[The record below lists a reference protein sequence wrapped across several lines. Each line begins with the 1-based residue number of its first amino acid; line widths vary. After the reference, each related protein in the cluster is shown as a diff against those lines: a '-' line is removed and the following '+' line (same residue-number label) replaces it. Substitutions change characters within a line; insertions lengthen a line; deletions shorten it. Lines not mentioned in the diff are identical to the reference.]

1 MSLGSLETVAVDLG
15 ARSYDVVIGAG
26 VLAQAGARI
35 AALRPMARLGV
46 VSDETVWGLHGP
58 ALAAS
63 LKAAGLAFECFTVAP
78 GEAAKS
84 WDGLRDVSEALLG
97 FGLERGD
104 LVVAFGGGVIG
115 DLAGFAAGV
124 LKRGVDYVQIPT
136 TLLAQVDSSVGGK
149 TAIDAAGGKNMIGLF
164 HQPLLVLA
172 DVALLTTLPERER
185 RAGFA
190 EVIKYGFIDDR
201 AFFDWCVA
209 HGAAL
214 IDGDRAACA
223 QAVAHSVRAK
233 ARIVAADER
242 EAGVRALLN
251 LGHTF
256 AHAYE
261 SEAGFDGAL
270 LHGEAVACGMSQAL
284 AFSARLGLCG
294 LAESQAAAAAL
305 AALGFEIH
313 PRALPGAPYD
323 PDRLLA
329 HMRADKK
336 AEHGRLT
343 LILARAIGAAFVA
356 KGVDDGALRAFLA
369 EET

>member
-1 MSLGSLETVAVDLG
+1 MNAQEPLSVTVDLG

-26 VLAQAGARI
+26 VLAQAGAWI
-35 AALRPMARLGV
+35 AAVKPRARLGV
-46 VSDETVWGLHGP
+46 VSDETVWALHGP

-63 LKAAGLAFECFTVAP
+63 LKAAGLPFEVVTVAP

-84 WDGLRDVSEALLG
+84 WDGLRHVCEALLG

-124 LKRGVDYVQIPT
+124 LKRGADYVQIPT

-164 HQPLLVLA
+164 HQPVLVLA
-172 DVALLTTLPERER
+172 DVALLATLPERER

-190 EVIKYGFIDDR
+190 EVIKYGLIDDR
-201 AFFDWCVA
+201 EFFDWCAA
-209 HGAAL
+209 HGAAV
-214 IDGDRAACA
+214 IAGDVEMCA

-242 EAGVRALLN
+242 ESGVRALLN

-270 LHGEAVACGMSQAL
+270 LHGEAVACGMGQAL

-294 LAESQAAAAAL
+294 ASDAQAAQGAL
-305 AALGFEIH
+305 AALGFEIR

-323 PDRLLA
+323 ADRLLA

-343 LILARAIGAAFVA
+343 LILARAVGATFVA